1 MSAEAERQ
9 ALAAILREARLLLE
23 DQRRAIAKADF
34 ADLLVITHQFHRL
47 AVRLSC
53 LSLESLTP
61 DTRQDLQD
69 VRKEVACLGQ
79 MLSVT
84 LPTTLPPARA
94 YGRYP
99 VTPPGSSLLVDH
111 YG

>member
-1 MSAEAERQ
+1 MGAEAERQ

-34 ADLLVITHQFHRL
+34 ADLLAIAHEFHRL
-47 AVRLSC
+47 AVRLSS
-53 LSLESLTP
+53 LSPESLAP
-61 DTRQDLQD
+61 DTRQNLQD
-69 VRKEVACLGQ
+69 VREQIACLGQ

-84 LPTTLPPARA
+84 LPATLSPARA